1 MFQLIKCS
9 GTNVQVTNEIN
20 NISYLT
26 KSGGN
31 FIYQHADKMDM
42 NENWQFLKCWKTG
55 ILTELCATNCALFLT
70 TYAGIFYSSS

>member
-1 MFQLIKCS
+1 MFQLVKYS
-9 GTNVQVTNEIN
+9 GTNVQVTNETN
-20 NISYLT
+20 NIFLFN
-26 KSGGN
+26 KNLGRL
-31 FIYQHADKMDM
+31 IYQHIDKMDI